1 MPGERPNMATFKP
14 SSGMLLELPLVMWKP
29 QAHSQAPCVGFEVKG
44 PVGEKV
50 QGHTTVQLQF
60 SRKSPTMCQRV
71 CVEAMRHLHVVSYS
85 SVTSIFCV
93 SKGHFLPLM
102 RRIQ

>member
-1 MPGERPNMATFKP
+1 
-14 SSGMLLELPLVMWKP
+14 MWKP

-60 SRKSPTMCQRV
+60 SRKSPVICQRV

-85 SVTSIFCV
+85 SVTPIFCV
-93 SKGHFLPLM
+93 SRGHFLSPHETHTKRHSLRPPLEAELVGISRDSM
-102 RRIQ
+102 P